1 MRGLRRQGPP
11 GSIGPL
17 GFLGRLGFLGSL
29 GQLGSLGRL
38 GFLGPL
44 GCLGRVGSMGPLGSL
59 GRLSPSGR
67 PSRSRPLS
75 LPRKARSSRRLR
87 VWREAERGSAALFV
101 AIFAPAMIFMAGL
114 VIDGGAALEAKQR
127 ASDIAEQA
135 ARAGAGQCDVALLRS
150 QGICF
155 VDKGLVPAAVAPYRN
170 SPGVT
175 DFGWVPLADPDHP
188 GQDNGVRVT
197 VTMTFRTTLLGIMP
211 KFKTLTITERADAVA
226 VTGL

>member
-1 MRGLRRQGPP
+1 MRGLRRQGSPGPP
-11 GSIGPL
+11 GSVGPV
-17 GFLGRLGFLGSL
+17 R
-29 GQLGSLGRL
+29 
-38 GFLGPL
+38 
-44 GCLGRVGSMGPLGSL
+44 SL
-59 GRLSPSGR
+59 GRLSGSAR
-67 PSRSRPLS
+67 PTRSRPLS
-75 LPRKARSSRRLR
+75 HSLNARPSRPLR
-87 VWREAERGSAALFV
+87 RVRREAERGSAALFV

-114 VIDGGAALEAKQR
+114 VIDGGAGLEAKQR

-155 VDKGLVPAAVAPYRN
+155 VDKGLVPAAVAPYRS

-175 DFGWVPLADPDHP
+175 DFDWVPLADPDHP

>member
-1 MRGLRRQGPP
+1 MGRLRRQ
-11 GSIGPL
+11 
-17 GFLGRLGFLGSL
+17 
-29 GQLGSLGRL
+29 
-38 GFLGPL
+38 
-44 GCLGRVGSMGPLGSL
+44 
-59 GRLSPSGR
+59 
-67 PSRSRPLS
+67 
-75 LPRKARSSRRLR
+75 
-87 VWREAERGSAALFV
+87 AERGSAALFV

-155 VDKGLVPAAVAPYRN
+155 VNKGLVPGAVAPYRS

-175 DFGWVPLADPDHP
+175 DFSWAPLADPHHP

-211 KFKTLTITERADAVA
+211 KYKTLTITESADAVA

>member
-1 MRGLRRQGPP
+1 MRGLRRQRSPGPP
-11 GSIGPL
+11 DSVGPL
-17 GFLGRLGFLGSL
+17 R
-29 GQLGSLGRL
+29 SLGR
-38 GFLGPL
+38 GP
-44 GCLGRVGSMGPLGSL
+44 SA
-59 GRLSPSGR
+59 R
-67 PSRSRPLS
+67 PSPSRPLS
-75 LPRKARSSRRLR
+75 LSRNARPSRGLR
-87 VWREAERGSAALFV
+87 RVRREAERGSAALFV

-150 QGICF
+150 EGICF
-155 VDKGLVPAAVAPYRN
+155 VDKALVPAAVAPYRN

-175 DFGWVPLADPDHP
+175 DFDWVPLADPNNP

-211 KFKTLTITERADAVA
+211 KFRTLTITERADAVA